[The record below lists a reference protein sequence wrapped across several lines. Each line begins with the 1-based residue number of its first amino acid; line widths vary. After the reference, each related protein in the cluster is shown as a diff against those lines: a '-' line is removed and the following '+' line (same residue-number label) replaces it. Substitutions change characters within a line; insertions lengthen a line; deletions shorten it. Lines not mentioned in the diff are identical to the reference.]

1 MHIPPPSASP
11 FPIGSPA
18 WCHST
23 AQDARAA
30 FLKADRDA
38 SGYLDVQEFVNVLR
52 NLVGGLVSY
61 QDALQYFA
69 KCDTDQ
75 NGRIGMNEFEKLY
88 VEEIARRR
96 Y

>member
-1 MHIPPPSASP
+1 MNIPPPSSSP
-11 FPIGSPA
+11 YPVGSLH

-23 AQDARAA
+23 AQDARDA
-30 FLKADRDA
+30 FIKADRDA
-38 SGYLDVQEFVNVLR
+38 SGYLDVQEFVNVIR
-52 NLVGGLVSY
+52 SLVGGLVSY
-61 QDALQYFA
+61 QEALQYFA
-69 KCDTDQ
+69 KCDSDQ